1 MDAVWV
7 FDPSADQELAQVA
20 TLPTPVGA
28 PENAVGVVAGLEV
41 SNGRVYVEVASS
53 VGSAT
58 GIFAWMGSAWAAITS
73 VEVTAGRVSGSNP
86 AALHAAG
93 VQTLAFTTS
102 DGTFILDT
110 ARAAVAAGVVPSP
123 SATPSP
129 SPAAAAAAVATTV
142 EEGDNSG
149 AIGAGVAL
157 IAILVV
163 AVGAFMVYRAGFC
176 KRKEEHKPAEAA
188 AGSGD
193 TGAIAPSTDQA
204 SAAAAQA

>member
-1 MDAVWV
+1 MPHH
-7 FDPSADQELAQVA
+7 FTSACLGGGVPQ
-20 TLPTPVGA
+20 
-28 PENAVGVVAGLEV
+28 NAVGVVTELEV
-41 SNGRVYVEVASS
+41 SNGCVYVEVATS

-58 GIFAWMGSAWAAITS
+58 GISAWMGGAWAPITS

-163 AVGAFMVYRAGFC
+163 AVGAFMVYRAGLC
-176 KRKEEHKPAEAA
+176 KRGKKEDKPAEAA
-188 AGSGD
+188 PGSGD
-193 TGAIAPSTDQA
+193 TGATAPSTEQA